1 MAQHTVGRTDASGR
15 WVTDLSY
22 VFSSRPGGRC
32 NPHTSNVSRR
42 SERAQWDTG
51 GSRDY
56 RQGSMD
62 ITSHGEWFCGT
73 GSGEYPDYGD
83 GPSTHS
89 CLARLEYRVANSY
102 MFGWIMLYYPYL
114 LKKKGE
120 HT

>member
-15 WVTDLSY
+15 WVADLSY
-22 VFSSRPGGRC
+22 VFSSWQGGRC
-32 NPHTSNVSRR
+32 DPHTSNVSRR

-51 GSRDY
+51 CGRDY

-89 CLARLEYRVANSY
+89 CLTRLEYRVRPFLCVVCVLRDATVS
-102 MFGWIMLYYPYL
+102 
-114 LKKKGE
+114 
-120 HT
+120 